1 MAADRAETKRA
12 GTAMRRKALPKDD
25 GGGHRG
31 PCEGRAAGCCAMRLD
46 RTPCPFGGSCR
57 EEDAER
63 PAIRDGFSDRNMPR
77 GTEAVEALPEA
88 LCRRTGMT
96 AGNACVFEHDVLRR
110 PGGEGAASFDPD
122 KGRPVLPR
130 SVAGRPRPSWKPA
143 RPRATRSPR
152 SARTRHRHTMAMQC
166 EHSPARRGIDTGYR
180 RRRLPRTVETAP

>member
-1 MAADRAETKRA
+1 MAADRTEMKRA

-25 GGGHRG
+25 GGEHRG
-31 PCEGRAAGCCAMRLD
+31 PYEGRAAGCCVMRLD
-46 RTPCPFGGSCR
+46 RTPCPFGDSCR

-63 PAIRDGFSDRNMPR
+63 PAIRDGFSDWNMPR
-77 GTEAVEALPEA
+77 GMEAVEALPET

-96 AGNACVFEHDVLRR
+96 AGSAYVFEHDVLRR

-143 RPRATRSPR
+143 RSRATRSPR
-152 SARTRHRHTMAMQC
+152 SARTRHRYTMTMRY
-166 EHSPARRGIDTGYR
+166 EYSPARRGIDTRYE
-180 RRRLPRTVETAP
+180 RRRLPSTVGTAP